1 MKAQKD
7 YFDTNNIRPD
17 YKDIETLRQFITSR
31 MRIMPRERSGVS
43 AKNQRQLAKAV
54 KVARFLALIPY
65 TSYQGTE

>member
-1 MKAQKD
+1 MKSQKD
-7 YFDTNNIRPD
+7 YFDTNKTSPD
-17 YKDIETLRQFITSR
+17 YKDIETLRKFITTR

-65 TSYQGTE
+65 TSYQGIE